1 MKRMRWLATAALA
14 LALAAACGGGS
25 GSGSGGG
32 SKTSGGN
39 STVTISNESG
49 GLWSCGFSP
58 YNADVNF
65 QSIGF
70 IYEPLL
76 FINALNSTAPPTPWL
91 ASSYKFT
98 NGSRVLTFTIRSGV
112 KWSDG
117 TPLTAADVA
126 FTFNLM
132 KAHPALDLNALWSV
146 LKSVKVLGSNQVQFT
161 FKTPAVPYLFY
172 IADQTGIVPEHIWST
187 IPNPVNYTD
196 SKPVG
201 TGPFV
206 MQKCTGQNVHYVK
219 NPDYWQP
226 GLPKVDAVDYPAFT
240 SNDTANTYLAT
251 GQAQYG
257 SQFIPNIQKF
267 YLSKSANYHDWF
279 PPVTSV
285 SIFINQTVAPL
296 NDVAV
301 RQALAYCVDRSRVSQ
316 IGEYGYEP
324 PANQTGIT
332 TPTFSSW
339 LDSSEAAATP
349 YSYDP
354 AKAESILTAAG
365 YHKGSDGIF
374 VSPSGQKLNFSIINI
389 SDYSDW
395 VASLQVVQQGIKA
408 CGMSLS
414 VDNQSDNDFDNNLFT
429 GKFQLAYY
437 DETGGPS
444 PYYELRQWL
453 YGPNSAPIGKPAGSN
468 YERFHNSTVDSL
480 INQYAA
486 TTSTAQQHQIVD
498 QLEQYMLKDVPVI
511 PVTEQ
516 VDFYQYDTASFSG
529 WDSPTNA
536 IALPSAFQVPDVE
549 VVLLHLVPK

>member
-1 MKRMRWLATAALA
+1 MRRLRWLATAAVA
-14 LALAAACGGGS
+14 IALAAACGGGS
-25 GSGSGGG
+25 GSGSSGG
-32 SKTSGGN
+32 SKTSGGT

-76 FINALNSTAPPTPWL
+76 FINSLKSTQPPQPWL
-91 ASSYKFT
+91 ASAYHFS
-98 NGSRVLTFTIRSGV
+98 NGSRVLTFTIRQGV

-126 FTFNLM
+126 YTFNLM
-132 KAHPALDLNALWSV
+132 KAHPALDLNALWAV
-146 LKSVKVLGSNQVQFT
+146 LKSVKQVGADNVVFT

-172 IADQTGIVPEHIWST
+172 VADQTGIVPEHIWSK
-187 IPNPVNYTD
+187 IANPVNYTD
-196 SKPVG
+196 STPVG
-201 TGPFV
+201 TGPFI

-219 NPDYWQP
+219 NPNYWQK
-226 GLPKVDAVDYPAFT
+226 GLPKIDAVDYPAFT

-267 YLSKSANYHDWF
+267 YLSKSPNYHDWF

-301 RQALAYCVDRSRVSQ
+301 RQALAYCVDRQRVSQ

-339 LDSSEAAATP
+339 LDTAEAARTP

-374 VSPSGQKLNFSIINI
+374 VSPSGQKLAFSIINI

-408 CGMSLS
+408 CGMSLT
-414 VDNQSDNDFDNNLFT
+414 VDNQADNDFDNNLFN

-468 YERFHNSTVDSL
+468 YERFHNATVDSL

-486 TTSTAQQHQIVD
+486 TTNSAQQHQIVD

-529 WDSPTNA
+529 WDSPSNP

>member
-1 MKRMRWLATAALA
+1 MKRLRLVAAAAAVLA
-14 LALAAACGGGS
+14 LGAACSS
-25 GSGSGGG
+25 GSSSGGG
-32 SKTSGGN
+32 QKTGGGT
-39 STVTISNESG
+39 STITISNESG

-76 FINALNSTAPPTPWL
+76 FINSLNSTAPPTPWL
-91 ASSYKFT
+91 ASAYHYSDGDK
-98 NGSRVLTFTIRSGV
+98 VLTFTIRKGV
-112 KWSDG
+112 KFSDG
-117 TPLTAADVA
+117 TPLSAADVA
-126 FTFNLM
+126 FTFELM
-132 KAHPALDLNALWSV
+132 KQHPALDLNAIWSV
-146 LKSVKVLGSNQVQFT
+146 LDSVQQVGSDQVQFT
-161 FKTPAVPYLFY
+161 FKTAAVPYLFY
-172 IADQTGIVPEHIWST
+172 IADQVGIVPKHIWST
-187 IPNPVNYTD
+187 IANPVNYND
-196 SKPVG
+196 SKPIG

-219 NPDYWQP
+219 NPNYWQP
-226 GLPKVDAVDYPAFT
+226 GLPKVDAVNYPAFT
-240 SNDTANTYLAT
+240 SNDTANTYLST

-257 SQFIPNIQKF
+257 SQFIPNIKAF
-267 YLSKSANYHDWF
+267 YLSKSSDYHDWF

-301 RQALAYCVDRSRVSQ
+301 RKALAYCVDRSRVSQ

-332 TPTFSSW
+332 VPTFSSW
-339 LDSSEAAATP
+339 LGATQKANDT
-349 YSYDP
+349 YTYDP
-354 AKAESILTAAG
+354 TKAEAILTAAG
-365 YHKGSDGIF
+365 YKKGSDGIF
-374 VSPSGQKLNFSIINI
+374 VSPSGKKLAFSIINI

-414 VDNQSDNDFDNNLFT
+414 VDNQSDNAFDDNLFN
-429 GKFQLAYY
+429 GRFQLAYY
-437 DETGGPS
+437 DETGGPA

-468 YERFHNSTVDSL
+468 YERYHNATVDSL

-486 TTSTAQQHQIVD
+486 TTSAAKQHTIVD
-498 QLEQYMLKDVPVI
+498 RLEQFMLDDVPVI

-516 VDFYQYDTASFSG
+516 VDFYEYDTSSFSG
-529 WDSPTNA
+529 WDSPTNP
-536 IALPSAFQVPDVE
+536 IALPSAFSVPDVE
-549 VVLLHLVPK
+549 VVLLHLTPK

>member
-1 MKRMRWLATAALA
+1 MRRLRWLAAPAVVIGLVG
-14 LALAAACGGGS
+14 ACSSGSSTGGS
-25 GSGSGGG
+25 TGASA
-32 SKTSGGN
+32 T

-76 FINALNSTAPPTPWL
+76 FINSLKSTQPPTPWL
-91 ASSYKFT
+91 ASSYHFS
-98 NGSRVLTFTIRSGV
+98 NGDRVLTFTIRKGV

-117 TPLTAADVA
+117 TPLTVADVA

-146 LKSVKVLGSNQVQFT
+146 LTSVKQVGADNVQFT

-172 IADQTGIVPEHIWST
+172 VADQTGIVPQHIWSK
-187 IPNPVNYTD
+187 ISNPVNYND
-196 SKPVG
+196 SNPVG

-219 NPDYWQP
+219 NTHYWQK
-226 GLPKVDAVDYPAFT
+226 GLPKIDAVNYPAFT
-240 SNDTANTYLAT
+240 SNDPANTYLST

-257 SQFIPNIQKF
+257 SQFIPNINAF
-267 YLSKSANYHDWF
+267 YLSKNAEYHDWF

-285 SIFINQTVAPL
+285 SIFVNQTVAPL

-301 RQALAYCVDRSRVSQ
+301 RKALAYCIDRKAASQ
-316 IGEYGYEP
+316 IGENGYEP

-339 LDSSEAAATP
+339 QDTTDAAKANYT
-349 YSYDP
+349 YDP
-354 AKAESILTAAG
+354 AKAMSILTAAG

-374 VSPSGQKLNFSIINI
+374 VSPSGKKLAFSIINI

-395 VASLQVVQQGIKA
+395 VASLQVVQQKIKP
-408 CGMSLS
+408 CGMSLT
-414 VDNQSDNDFDNNLFT
+414 VDNQAGNDFNNNLFT

-453 YGPNSAPIGKPAGSN
+453 YGPNSAAIGKPAGSN
-468 YERFHNSTVDSL
+468 YERYHNSTVDSL

-486 TTSTAQQHQIVD
+486 TTSSAKQHQIVD
-498 QLEQYMLKDVPVI
+498 QLEQYMLNDVPVI

-516 VDFYQYDTASFSG
+516 VDFYEYDTSSFSG
-529 WDSPTNA
+529 WDSPSNP

-549 VVLLHLVPK
+549 VVLLHLQPK

>member
-1 MKRMRWLATAALA
+1 MRRLRLLATAAVA
-14 LALAAACGGGS
+14 VALAAACGGGS

-32 SKTSGGN
+32 SKTSGGT

-76 FINALNSTAPPTPWL
+76 FINSLKSTAPPTPWL
-91 ASSYKFT
+91 ASSYQFS

-117 TPLTAADVA
+117 QPLTAADVA

-146 LKSVKVLGSNQVQFT
+146 LKSVKVVGTDQVRFT

-172 IADQTGIVPEHIWST
+172 IADQTGIVPEHIWSK
-187 IPNPVNYTD
+187 IANPVNYTD

-201 TGPFV
+201 TGPFI
-206 MQKCTGQNVHYVK
+206 MAKCTGQNVHYVK
-219 NPDYWQP
+219 NPNYWQH
-226 GLPKVDAVDYPAFT
+226 GLPKIDAVDYPAFT
-240 SNDTANTYLAT
+240 SNDTANTYLST

-267 YLSKSANYHDWF
+267 YLSKSPNYHDWF

-339 LDSSEAAATP
+339 LDTAEAAATP
-349 YSYDP
+349 YTYDP
-354 AKAESILTAAG
+354 TKAESILTAAG
-365 YHKGSDGIF
+365 YHRGSDGIF

-414 VDNQSDNDFDNNLFT
+414 VDNQSDNDFDNNLFN

-437 DETGGPS
+437 DETGGPA

-468 YERFHNSTVDSL
+468 YERFHNATVDSL

-486 TTSTAQQHQIVD
+486 TTSSAQQHQIVD

-529 WDSPTNA
+529 WDSPSNP

>member
-1 MKRMRWLATAALA
+1 MRRLRLLATVAAMAALA
-14 LALAAACGGGS
+14 VACSGGS
-25 GSGSGGG
+25 STGGSTSSGGA
-32 SKTSGGN
+32 

-58 YNADVNF
+58 YNPDVNF

-76 FINALNSTAPPTPWL
+76 FINALKSTNPPQPWL
-91 ASSYKFT
+91 ASSYAFSQKDH
-98 NGSRVLTFTIRSGV
+98 VLTFTIRKGV

-117 TPLTAADVA
+117 QPLTAADVA
-126 FTFNLM
+126 YTFNLM
-132 KAHPALDLNALWSV
+132 KSHPALDINALWSV
-146 LKSVKVLGSNQVQFT
+146 LKSVKQLGSDQVQFT
-161 FKTPAVPYLFY
+161 FKTAAVEYLFY
-172 IADQTGIVPEHIWST
+172 IGDQTGIVPEHIWSKVA
-187 IPNPVNYTD
+187 NPVNYTD
-196 SKPVG
+196 SSPVG
-201 TGPFV
+201 TGPFI

-219 NPDYWQP
+219 NPHYWQK
-226 GLPKVDAVDYPAFT
+226 GLPKIDAVNYPAFT

-257 SQFIPNIQKF
+257 SQFIPNIKAL
-267 YLSKSANYHDWF
+267 YLSKSQDHHAWF

-301 RQALAYCVDRSRVSQ
+301 RKALAYCIDRQRVSQ
-316 IGEYGYEP
+316 IGEDGIEP
-324 PANQTGIT
+324 AANQNGIT
-332 TPTFSSW
+332 TPTFSNW
-339 LDSSEAAATP
+339 LAPKDATEP
-349 YSYDP
+349 TYSYDP
-354 AKAESILTAAG
+354 AKAMSILTSAG

-374 VSPSGQKLNFSIINI
+374 VSPSGKKLAFSIINI

-408 CGMSLS
+408 CGMSLQ
-414 VDNQSDNDFDNNLFT
+414 VDNEADNDFNNNLFN

-437 DETGGPS
+437 DETGGPA

-468 YERFHNSTVDSL
+468 YERYHNATVDSL

-486 TTSTAQQHQIVD
+486 TDSSTKQHQIVD
-498 QLEQYMLKDVPVI
+498 QLEQVMLNDVPVI

-516 VDFYQYDTASFSG
+516 VEFYEYDTASFSG
-529 WDSPTNA
+529 WDSPSNQ
-536 IALPSAFQVPDVE
+536 IALPSAFTVPDVE
-549 VVLLHLVPK
+549 VVLLHLQPK

>member
-1 MKRMRWLATAALA
+1 MKRLRLVAALA
-14 LALAAACGGGS
+14 ALLALVAACSS
-25 GSGSGGG
+25 GSSGGG
-32 SKTSGGN
+32 SKTSGGT

-58 YNADVNF
+58 YNPDVNF

-76 FINALNSTAPPTPWL
+76 FINALNSTAAPTPWL
-91 ASSYKFT
+91 ASSYAFS
-98 NGSRVLTFTIRSGV
+98 NGSKTLTFTIRKGV

-117 TPLTAADVA
+117 QPLTPADVV
-126 FTFNLM
+126 FTFQLM
-132 KAHPALDLNALWSV
+132 KQHPALDINALWAV
-146 LKSVKVLGSNQVQFT
+146 LNGVKQVGSDQVQFS
-161 FKTPAVPYLFY
+161 FKTAAVPYLFY
-172 IADQTGIVPEHIWST
+172 IADQTGIVPEHIWSK
-187 IPNPVNYTD
+187 ISNPVNYTD
-196 SKPVG
+196 KNPVG

-219 NPDYWQP
+219 NNDYWQK
-226 GLPKVDAVDYPAFT
+226 GLPKVDAVNYPAFT
-240 SNDTANTYLAT
+240 SNDPANTYLAT

-257 SQFIPNIQKF
+257 GQFIPNIQAF
-267 YLSKSANYHDWF
+267 YGSKSPNHHYWF

-301 RQALAYCVDRSRVSQ
+301 RKALAYCVNRPRVSQ

-332 TPTFSSW
+332 VPTFASW
-339 LDSSEAAATP
+339 LSPAMKAKDT
-349 YSYDP
+349 YDYDP
-354 AKAESILTAAG
+354 TKAQSILTAAG

-374 VSPSGQKLNFSIINI
+374 VSPSGQKLAFSIINI

-408 CGMSLS
+408 CGMSLT
-414 VDNQSDNDFDNNLFT
+414 VDNQADNDFDNNLFK

-437 DETGGPS
+437 DETGGPA

-453 YGPNSAPIGKPAGSN
+453 YGPNSAPIGQPAGSN
-468 YERFHNSTVDSL
+468 YERYHNPTVDRL
-480 INQYAA
+480 INQYAE
-486 TTSTAQQHQIVD
+486 TTSLATQHSIVD
-498 QLEQYMLKDVPVI
+498 RLEQFMLDDVPVI

-516 VDFYQYDTASFSG
+516 VDFYEYDTTSFTG
-529 WDSPTNA
+529 WDDPSDP
-536 IALPSAFQVPDVE
+536 IALPAPFQVPDVE
-549 VVLLHLVPK
+549 VVLLHLNPK

>member
-1 MKRMRWLATAALA
+1 MRRLRLLATAAVA
-14 LALAAACGGGS
+14 LGLAAACGGGS
-25 GSGSGGG
+25 GSGGAKTAGG
-32 SKTSGGN
+32 T

-76 FINALNSTAPPTPWL
+76 FINSLKSTDPPTPWL

-98 NGSRVLTFTIRSGV
+98 QSDRVLTFTIRKGV

-117 TPLTAADVA
+117 QPLTAADVA
-126 FTFNLM
+126 YTFTLM

-146 LKSVKVLGSNQVQFT
+146 LTSVKQVGADNVVFT

-172 IADQTGIVPEHIWST
+172 VADQTGIVPQHIWST
-187 IPNPVNYTD
+187 IANPVNYSD

-219 NPDYWQP
+219 NPTYWQK
-226 GLPKVDAVDYPAFT
+226 GLPKIDAVDYPAFT

-257 SQFIPNIQKF
+257 SQFIPNIEKF
-267 YLSKSANYHDWF
+267 YLSKSPNHHDWF

-285 SIFINQTVAPL
+285 SIFINQTVAPM

-301 RQALAYCVDRSRVSQ
+301 RKALAYCVDRQRVSQ

-339 LDSSEAAATP
+339 LDPSEASQAT
-349 YSYDP
+349 YTYDP
-354 AKAESILTAAG
+354 AKAMSILTAAG

-374 VSPSGQKLNFSIINI
+374 VSPGGKKLAFSIINI

-414 VDNQSDNDFDNNLFT
+414 VENQADNDFDNNLFN

-468 YERFHNSTVDSL
+468 YERYHNPAVDTL

-486 TTSTAQQHQIVD
+486 TTSSAQQHQIVD

-516 VDFYQYDTASFSG
+516 VDFYQYDTTSFTG
-529 WDSPTNA
+529 WDSPSDP

-549 VVLLHLVPK
+549 VVLLHLQPK